1 VGEISGVGGQSQGQF
16 VVCVQGGRVVHFLS
30 VQESSHTN
38 VAGAISDAAAHA
50 QIEAKPVDIAT
61 LRGATVLPEPAAV
74 IALPVFNEASTIRAT
89 LAEVMPFAAA
99 RPELRFVFVDDGSSD
114 GTAGAISDAMRSG
127 MDVKGPVNV
136 ALRSLGANGG
146 KGRAIARAAAECD
159 APLFV
164 FMDGDLAYALS
175 HIDAL
180 LTGLKTHDVVI
191 GSRALV
197 AGEDLE
203 VSGLRRVMGA
213 GFNAIARG
221 LLGLPYRDTQ
231 AGLKGFR
238 TDAAREIFRR
248 VTLHGFAFDAEA
260 LFIARQL
267 GYTVMQVPAHVSA
280 EHRAKKS
287 KVNLAMDP
295 PKMLAELAGIRVK
308 GMMGR
313 YR

>member
-1 VGEISGVGGQSQGQF
+1 M
-16 VVCVQGGRVVHFLS
+16 C
-30 VQESSHTN
+30 VQESSKTN
-38 VAGAISDAAAHA
+38 AAGATTSAISHA

-61 LRGATVLPEPAAV
+61 LRGATVLPEPVAV

-89 LAEVMPFAAA
+89 LAEVMPFAAL

-127 MDVKGPVNV
+127 MDVKRPVNV

-159 APLFV
+159 APLFI

-180 LTGLKTHDVVI
+180 LTGMKTHDVVI

-197 AGEDLE
+197 PGEDLE
-203 VSGLRRVMGA
+203 VSGLRRVLGA

-238 TDAAREIFRR
+238 THAAREIFKR
-248 VTLHGFAFDAEA
+248 VTLNGFAFDAEA
-260 LFIARQL
+260 LFIAREL
-267 GYTVMQVPAHVSA
+267 GYSVTEIPAHVSA

-295 PKMLAELAGIRVK
+295 PKMLLELAGIRVK
-308 GMMGR
+308 SIVGR

>member
-1 VGEISGVGGQSQGQF
+1 M
-16 VVCVQGGRVVHFLS
+16 
-30 VQESSHTN
+30 
-38 VAGAISDAAAHA
+38 GA
-50 QIEAKPVDIAT
+50 VDIAA
-61 LRGATVLPEPAAV
+61 LRGGSVLPDAQAQ
-74 IALPVFNEASTIRAT
+74 IALPVYNEASTIRAT
-89 LAEVMPFAAA
+89 LEQVMPFAAT
-99 RPELRFVFVDDGSSD
+99 RPQLRFVFVDDGSSD
-114 GTAGAISDAMRSG
+114 GTAGAIADAMRG
-127 MDVKGPVNV
+127 GIDVQGPVNV
-136 ALRSLGANGG
+136 GLRSLGANGG

-159 APLFV
+159 APLFI
-164 FMDGDLAYALS
+164 FMDGDLAYSLS
-175 HIDAL
+175 HLDAL
-180 LTGLKTHDVVI
+180 LTALKTHDVVI

-197 AGEDLE
+197 PGEDLE
-203 VSGLRRVMGA
+203 VSGLRRAMGA

-238 TDAAREIFRR
+238 TRAAREIFKR
-248 VTLHGFAFDAEA
+248 VTLNGFAFDAEA

-267 GYTVMQVPAHVSA
+267 GYTIAEVPAHVSA

-308 GMMGR
+308 GMLGR

>member
-1 VGEISGVGGQSQGQF
+1 
-16 VVCVQGGRVVHFLS
+16 LS
-30 VQESSHTN
+30 VQESSN
-38 VAGAISDAAAHA
+38 INAAGAISDAAAHA

-61 LRGATVLPEPAAV
+61 LRGAMVLPEPAAV

-89 LAEVMPFAAA
+89 LAEVMPFASA

-136 ALRSLGANGG
+136 GLRSLGANGG

-159 APLFV
+159 APLFI

-203 VSGLRRVMGA
+203 VSGLRRVLGA

-248 VTLHGFAFDAEA
+248 VTLNGFAFDAEA
-260 LFIARQL
+260 LFIAREL
-267 GYTVMQVPAHVSA
+267 GYTVTEVPAHVSA

-295 PKMLAELAGIRVK
+295 PRMLAELAGIRVK
-308 GMMGR
+308 GIVGR

>member
-1 VGEISGVGGQSQGQF
+1 MVGSVK
-16 VVCVQGGRVVHFLS
+16 VCVRGDDVVHLSS
-30 VQESSHTN
+30 VQGSSKTN
-38 VAGAISDAAAHA
+38 AAGATTSAISHA

-61 LRGATVLPEPAAV
+61 LRGASILPEPRAQV
-74 IALPVFNEASTIRAT
+74 ALPVFNEASTIRAT
-89 LAEVMPFAAA
+89 LEQVIPFALA

-159 APLFV
+159 APLFI
-164 FMDGDLAYALS
+164 FMDGDLAYSLS
-175 HIDAL
+175 HLDAL
-180 LTGLKTHDVVI
+180 LAGLKSYDVVI

-197 AGEDLE
+197 PGEDLE
-203 VSGLRRVMGA
+203 VSGLRRVLGA

-238 TDAAREIFRR
+238 TDAAREIFKR
-248 VTLHGFAFDAEA
+248 VTLNGFAFDAEA

-267 GYTVMQVPAHVSA
+267 GYTVAEVPAHVSA
-280 EHRAKKS
+280 EHKAKKS

-308 GMMGR
+308 GMLGR

>member
-1 VGEISGVGGQSQGQF
+1 MRGISGLAAASQCPCRHGVGVGL
-16 VVCVQGGRVVHFLS
+16 VVHLVCVH
-30 VQESSHTN
+30 ESAKTN
-38 VAGAISDAAAHA
+38 AAGVMTDAVAHA
-50 QIEAKPVDIAT
+50 QIEAKVMEVGR
-61 LRGATVLPEPAAV
+61 LRGATVLPEPEAV

-89 LAEVMPFAAA
+89 LEQVMPFAAM
-99 RPELRFVFVDDGSSD
+99 RPELRIVFVDDGSSD

-127 MDVKGPVNV
+127 IDVKGPVNV
-136 ALRSLGANGG
+136 GLRSLGVNGG

-159 APLFV
+159 APLFI

-197 AGEDLE
+197 PGEDLE

-238 TDAAREIFRR
+238 TDAAREIFKR
-248 VTLHGFAFDAEA
+248 VTLNGFAFDAEA

-267 GYTVMQVPAHVSA
+267 GYTITEVPAHVSA

-287 KVNLAMDP
+287 KVNLAIDP
-295 PKMLAELAGIRVK
+295 PKMLAELAGIRIK
-308 GMMGR
+308 GVLGQ